1 MLSAKDKLKLICVA
15 LGIIVTYTL
24 MGIAVEKLFKSDYNG
39 EKFDFAVAYNVV
51 QTFTPT
57 IISKSIIFLL
67 HNVQEFNIYS
77 IL

>member
-24 MGIAVEKLFKSDYNG
+24 MGLAVEKIFKGNYNG
-39 EKFDFAVAYNVV
+39 EKFNYAVAFNVV

-57 IISKSIIFLL
+57 IVSKSI
-67 HNVQEFNIYS
+67 
-77 IL
+77 